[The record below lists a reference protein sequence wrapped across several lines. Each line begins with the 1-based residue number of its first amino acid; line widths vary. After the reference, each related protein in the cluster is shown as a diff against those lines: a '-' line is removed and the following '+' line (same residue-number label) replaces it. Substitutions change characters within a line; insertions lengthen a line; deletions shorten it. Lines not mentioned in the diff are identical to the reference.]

1 MVEHKLH
8 LVLSL
13 SDRVAVMN
21 YGSLI
26 AEGSPEEIKNNRDV
40 QNAYLGR
47 RGDS

>member
-1 MVEHKLH
+1 MVEHKMH
-8 LVLSL
+8 MVLSL

-26 AEGSPEEIKNNRDV
+26 AEGSPQEIRNNQDV

-47 RGDS
+47 KGDS